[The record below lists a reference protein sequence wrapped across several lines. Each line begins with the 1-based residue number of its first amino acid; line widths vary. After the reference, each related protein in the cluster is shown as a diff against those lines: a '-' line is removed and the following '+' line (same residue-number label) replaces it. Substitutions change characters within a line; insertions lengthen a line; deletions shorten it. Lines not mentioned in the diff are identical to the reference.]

1 VITSAGFT
9 TYGGIMRLF
18 APSRTVGAVHRS
30 CSGGVGGGSCV
41 WEEVDMWEPSGHEI
55 ARAYNYSKHNSGS

>member
-1 VITSAGFT
+1 
-9 TYGGIMRLF
+9 MRLF

-30 CSGGVGGGSCV
+30 CRGGVGGGSCV

-55 ARAYNYSKHNSGS
+55 ARAYNYSKHNCGS